1 MSNAKTPRKSRA
13 APLYSLPATPF
24 AFWSVLFPTHTS
36 TAEQAIAGWLVTGLL
51 RNKVDE
57 KLGSQAAVVTPPPAD
72 WSIGVDTKGVTL
84 SFPELKRVPV
94 FQRPLFLKPVTQ
106 QMPSFKD
113 GHPVERLKIAPDSRQ
128 AQDNIRH
135 LFILVVSE
143 IDRIILTALKS
154 AIGRG
159 DLMVTGVPAGNPF
172 AARSQLPLADSRRQF
187 TLDLENNCISFGQG
201 TPDLTAIEISRVAA
215 EPGKAKS
222 LEQADAPFV
231 EMLKAMLD
239 KDPRL
244 GIMDASKVVAEMMAG
259 SGKVKSKARR
269 LRNRFK
275 RAYPD

>member
-36 TAEQAIAGWLVTGLL
+36 TAEQAIAGWLATGLL
-51 RNKVDE
+51 RSKVDE
-57 KLGSQAAVVTPPPAD
+57 KLGSETAVVTPPPAD

-113 GHPVERLKIAPDSRQ
+113 GHPIEQLKKTPDSKI
-128 AQDNIRH
+128 AQDNVQH
-135 LFILVVSE
+135 LFILVISE
-143 IDRIILTALKS
+143 IDRFILAALKA
-154 AIGRG
+154 AIRRG
-159 DLMVTGVPAGNPF
+159 DLVVNGVPAGDPF
-172 AARSQLPLADSRRQF
+172 AARSQLRLGDSRRHI
-187 TLDLENNCISFGQG
+187 TLDIESNRISFGPG

-231 EMLKAMLD
+231 ERLKTMLD
-239 KDPRL
+239 KNPNS
-244 GIMDASKVVAEMMAG
+244 GIMAHSLELAKSMVGGGTVE
-259 SGKVKSKARR
+259 SKARR